1 MGCSKDDGSEAFK
14 NLKPVQFNAVAEEVI
29 SSEPTGY
36 IIGDKKELRQIV
48 RKQMTLAPVQLVNA
62 DLSEVI
68 YPGCVLRGDRFMEG
82 DYSPVP
88 ITDPQEINIS
98 ATLLGESLNASDNT
112 LPVLSKVRASINKL
126 LYPKLGKINYENAPA
141 YITYQ
146 SDEVNTEES
155 FEKTFGIHVKANVL
169 KGIIKA
175 NFNYEYSKAKSHKTK
190 YVLIK
195 VRQQFFSISVD
206 AKNPDSWGKFGELG
220 AYEPVYVSNVD
231 YGRVLHLLV
240 ETTEDVETTSKS
252 IEAGVSLAFAKFGG
266 EVNMQLAEKCKNLF
280 REQKIRILVAGG
292 PLNAARNVKD
302 YDSFVKFLEMPSA
315 KSLIEAA
322 VPISYR
328 VRTLRDNREVEV
340 RACYTEER
348 FVPEK

>member
-1 MGCSKDDGSEAFK
+1 M
-14 NLKPVQFNAVAEEVI
+14 
-29 SSEPTGY
+29 
-36 IIGDKKELRQIV
+36 
-48 RKQMTLAPVQLVNA
+48 
-62 DLSEVI
+62 
-68 YPGCVLRGDRFMEG
+68 
-82 DYSPVP
+82 
-88 ITDPQEINIS
+88 
-98 ATLLGESLNASDNT
+98 
-112 LPVLSKVRASINKL
+112 
-126 LYPKLGKINYENAPA
+126 
-141 YITYQ
+141 
-146 SDEVNTEES
+146 
-155 FEKTFGIHVKANVL
+155 
-169 KGIIKA
+169 
-175 NFNYEYSKAKSHKTK
+175 
-190 YVLIK
+190 
-195 VRQQFFSISVD
+195 
-206 AKNPDSWGKFGELG
+206 
-220 AYEPVYVSNVD
+220 
-231 YGRVLHLLV
+231 HLLV

-266 EVNMQLAEKCKNLF
+266 EVNMQLAEKCKSLF